1 MLLGVDGPILP
12 ENGPCN
18 ENFGELGLAGDFDS
32 RDYHAA
38 NYLAP
43 RKLNFFN

>member
-18 ENFGELGLAGDFDS
+18 ENFGELGLKGKKMINEIGFE
-32 RDYHAA
+32 
-38 NYLAP
+38 
-43 RKLNFFN
+43 F